1 MNSEEFWGMHVQ
13 NLGGTTTNPQH
24 TYKWP
29 PYPQSPEVTTSAAL
43 QEYDDREKFRRKF
56 AIAALKAGVPVPGHL
71 SPEGRYEDVMMM
83 PDTGCISG
91 HFDNGAMIDTE
102 SISMAG
108 GYFSNPYFSQTAEIH
123 SLPSMPAARQRW
135 RCSVEGCTKKFKSK
149 QALKYHNEVCA
160 KVSFYGSFERWRVG
174 INSLLFHR
182 LGTVKT
188 TGNVLAAGRFARAI
202 KITGSMLQS
211 VYLEIKRLQPPTTIF
226 PAPKYMLCH
235 KIEDSM
241 EYQD

>member
-13 NLGGTTTNPQH
+13 NLGGTATNPQH

-29 PYPQSPEVTTSAAL
+29 PYPQSPEVTPGVAL

-91 HFDNGAMIDTE
+91 HFDNGAMVDTE
-102 SISMAG
+102 SISMVG

-123 SLPSMPAARQRW
+123 SLPSMPAVRQRW

-149 QALKYHNEVCA
+149 QALKYHNETGHGKNDRECSGCGKVCKGDKNHRKHVA
-160 KVSFYGSFERWRVG
+160 KCLPR
-174 INSLLFHR
+174 N
-182 LGTVKT
+182 
-188 TGNVLAAGRFARAI
+188 
-202 KITGSMLQS
+202 
-211 VYLEIKRLQPPTTIF
+211 
-226 PAPKYMLCH
+226 
-235 KIEDSM
+235 
-241 EYQD
+241 